1 LLLVMGLLCSALYHS
16 IPCSSRDFKMLSVFD
31 KNRWSL
37 VLKIDPFFIETE
49 SGWCSKNDFFIDFLN
64 LSIGFAFINGK
75 WLCLYK

>member
-1 LLLVMGLLCSALYHS
+1 
-16 IPCSSRDFKMLSVFD
+16 MLSVFD

>member
-1 LLLVMGLLCSALYHS
+1 
-16 IPCSSRDFKMLSVFD
+16 MLSVFD

-37 VLKIDPFFIETE
+37 VLKIDQFFIETE
-49 SGWCSKNDFFIDFLN
+49 SGWCSKNDFLIDFLN